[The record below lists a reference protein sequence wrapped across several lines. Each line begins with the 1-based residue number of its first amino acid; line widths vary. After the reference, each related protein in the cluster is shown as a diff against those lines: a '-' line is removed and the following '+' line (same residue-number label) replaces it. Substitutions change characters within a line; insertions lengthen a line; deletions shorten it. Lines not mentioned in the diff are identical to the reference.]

1 MTKRYISKILI
12 FFSFLVEITLVYLLL
27 TGLMHNDFIGPE
39 NISFYEYVKIKLLQV
54 F

>member
-1 MTKRYISKILI
+1 MAKKYISKFLI
-12 FFSFLVEITLVYLLL
+12 VFSFIIEIILVYLLL
-27 TGLMHNDFIGPE
+27 TGLMHNDLIGPE